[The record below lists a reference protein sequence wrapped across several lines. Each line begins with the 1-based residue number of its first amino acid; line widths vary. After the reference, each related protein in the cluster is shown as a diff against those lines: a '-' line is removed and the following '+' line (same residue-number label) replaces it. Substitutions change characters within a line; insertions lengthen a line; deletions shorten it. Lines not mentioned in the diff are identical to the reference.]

1 MRILMITRS
10 RSKTLCK
17 LWIFPLA
24 VLVLFVQGCA
34 TTKPTSVDL
43 LAYKDRTKSSINE
56 DVTVTVAVPTIAEA
70 QAICGVELAAK
81 HIQPVWLEVKNDSTD
96 TYWFLPSGLDP
107 DYFPPSEA
115 AFALY
120 TDSDETNRQLDE
132 NYGLLL
138 FSDQVIPGAVILGYV
153 NDEKQ
158 GDKLNQPLPMHD
170 PSLRIILVT
179 GAFAECFPK
188 MGKPYQ
194 DAAVRLEKLGY
205 RIDTIVVGGRS
216 SSRYNAAMIAR
227 TVNGWEPRANERLI
241 LLGYSKGATDILH
254 FFS

>member
-1 MRILMITRS
+1 MITRF
-10 RSKTLCK
+10 RSKTLCNF
-17 LWIFPLA
+17 WISPLA
-24 VLVLFVQGCA
+24 VLFFFMQGCA
-34 TTKPTSVDL
+34 TTTPPPPDP
-43 LAYKDRTKSSINE
+43 LAYKNRTKSSVSG
-56 DVTVTVAVPTIAEA
+56 DVKVTVAVPTIAEA
-70 QAICGVELAAK
+70 QAIYGVELAAK